1 MIRDQC
7 HAYCQCTYCAQKP
20 QERSCNNGTSMWAA
34 MESLDRP
41 GMSKDELYMKS
52 LRQSLRAKAFL
63 DSSKNAGKFIPDEQ
77 LLSSMKRQEAKELAL
92 TAELVPVR
100 RRDRLQELVLL
111 EHKNRLREE
120 AALRA
125 QRRALG
131 LPDEEEEPI
140 SAPHSESPASTRPS
154 SKGSPQQ
161 SLSNGAATPASRCSA
176 EHDLHVMLKGIKD
189 IVEEDSAASSE
200 PLSHKQVYRLRQLIH
215 TQKKK
220 TREMINN
227 CENRPH
233 VCGHCLDVDVQ
244 ARHLSAAPHGS
255 VAFGLTGKVINPE
268 EGIKFGTTAPR
279 GFDGTYDASA
289 VDPAL
294 VSGNKSRLPSYNAHP
309 YGTGMVFLPVSSLR
323 QASGSTGGNQSARF
337 RATFNNNI
345 GREETVDA
353 ELQFPG
359 STYNVYDTGFAT
371 EAAPQAAAKSGK
383 AERTVKIDTASSNA
397 SLQNAANEQR
407 ADAVAAAPAAPEQ
420 PAYSSST
427 AMWMTTNQKRELDM
441 RRFAEFQQKMKENS
455 KRVYEETASR
465 FNKAASAY

>member
-7 HAYCQCTYCAQKP
+7 HAYCQCAYCAQKP
-20 QERSCNNGTSMWAA
+20 QERSYNTGASMWAA
-34 MESLDRP
+34 MKSLNRP

-52 LRQSLRAKAFL
+52 LRQSLRAKALL

-77 LLSSMKRQEAKELAL
+77 LLSSMKRREAKELAL

-100 RRDRLQELVLL
+100 RRDRLQELLLL
-111 EHKNRLREE
+111 EHKSRLREE

-131 LPDEEEEPI
+131 LPDEEDEPI

-154 SKGSPQQ
+154 SKQ
-161 SLSNGAATPASRCSA
+161 SLQQCLSSGAATPVSRCSA

-189 IVEEDSAASSE
+189 IVEEDPAASSD
-200 PLSHKQVYRLRQLIH
+200 PLNHEQVYKLRQLMH

-220 TREMINN
+220 TREMISS
-227 CENRPH
+227 CENQPH

-268 EGIKFGTTAPR
+268 EGIKFGTTAAR

-294 VSGNKSRLPSYNAHP
+294 VSGNKSRLSSYNAHP
-309 YGTGMVFLPVSSLR
+309 YGTGMVFLPVPSLR
-323 QASGSTGGNQSARF
+323 QASRHSTGNHSTRF

-345 GREETVDA
+345 GREEPVDA

-359 STYNVYDTGFAT
+359 STYNVYDTGFEKET
-371 EAAPQAAAKSGK
+371 TPQVAAKSGK
-383 AERTVKIDTASSNA
+383 GERTVKIDTASSNM
-397 SLQNAANEQR
+397 SSQNAANEPR

-420 PAYSSST
+420 PAYTSST
-427 AMWMTTNQKRELDM
+427 AMWMTTNQDRELDM
-441 RRFAEFQQKMKENS
+441 KRFVEFQQRMKENS
-455 KRVYEETASR
+455 KRVYAETASR
-465 FNKAASAY
+465 FKKVVST